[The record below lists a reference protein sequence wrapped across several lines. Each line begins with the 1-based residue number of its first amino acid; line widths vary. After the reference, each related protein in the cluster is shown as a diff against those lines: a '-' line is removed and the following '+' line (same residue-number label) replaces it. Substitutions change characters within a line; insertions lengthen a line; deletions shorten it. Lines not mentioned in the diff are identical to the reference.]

1 MGEYL
6 SSFFHQPPF
15 FGGMKMSAMGREKNR
30 QSILEYTRQ
39 KNFYWGLNANPM
51 LWATPG

>member
-1 MGEYL
+1 MATGQCAAHREGMGQYL

-39 KNFYWGLNANPM
+39 KNF
-51 LWATPG
+51 